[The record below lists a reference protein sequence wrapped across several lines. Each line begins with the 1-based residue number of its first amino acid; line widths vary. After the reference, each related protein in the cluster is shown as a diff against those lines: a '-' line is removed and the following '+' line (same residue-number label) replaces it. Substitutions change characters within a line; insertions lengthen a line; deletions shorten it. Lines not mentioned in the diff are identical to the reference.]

1 MPIIKTISGFLK
13 SRSINEGRI
22 YWSPKFTEVIRKVFA
37 TTDNMNIKKMSSI
50 LLNSYGDEIKDDI
63 TFVDFSPN
71 TDYVTYLR
79 GNSFSKVAPLK
90 ERGLTPDNQLS
101 RSLVDGLWQM
111 DQTSQEAGPF
121 NDPSRTEIKISK
133 LINKIITDT
142 SFTTKDRELFV
153 NSIKS
158 SVQSLKKTF
167 KVVSG
172 QDIKTYY
179 DGSKHSSDGGT
190 LGNSCMRYSKCQDY
204 LDIYSQ
210 NPDVCKLL
218 VLVDGE
224 DKVHGRA
231 LLWDLYKSEPTG
243 IEKFMDRIYFIQE
256 YDLDTFKRWAKEN
269 GYIYKEENN
278 YRNLAG
284 VVMPDS
290 SIIQAKMW
298 VKCSGKYTKYPYLDT
313 FRLYDPKT
321 GILENNLGNDVK
333 PNIGKYVLSQT
344 DGSYYEILDQVW
356 SDWHDQAIPLSDA
369 VESRVGWI
377 YRIEAVEILEGSD
390 DIIGIW
396 PHSHQD
402 VFYDKKRQR
411 YLHSDDLVVDPHSGS
426 ILPLL
431 YQTEAILIINEL
443 YKNSKNWM
451 LKWYEMGKDP
461 GYILFKDLENLQW
474 FSRWKNKFSQVIQ
487 NPQTICPN
495 SLLSEDIISGF
506 SKEIMIQV
514 MCIDNSGKEVTGYS
528 PENYAIEVHYSKD
541 FGGMIREKEAK
552 DLGMSV
558 EPGSKTVSKIDYY
571 IKNAPNLIQKYEE
584 LSLGGNKKFF
594 EKIQKLRQFLD
605 NW

>member
-13 SRSINEGRI
+13 NRSINEGRI

-231 LLWDLYKSEPTG
+231 LLWDLYKSEPMG

-402 VFYDKKRQR
+402 VIYDKKRQR

-443 YKNSKNWM
+443 YKNSRNWM

-495 SLLSEDIISGF
+495 TLSQEDVISGF

>member
-22 YWSPKFTEVIRKVFA
+22 YWSPKFTEVIKKVFA
-37 TTDNMNIKKMSSI
+37 TTDNMNVKKMATI

-142 SFTTKDRELFV
+142 FFTTKDRELFV

-158 SVQSLKKTF
+158 AVQSLKKTF

-179 DGSKHSSDGGT
+179 DGSKHSSDAGT
-190 LGNSCMRYSKCQDY
+190 LGNSCMRHSKCQDY
-204 LDIYSQ
+204 LDIYSR

-321 GILENNLGNDVK
+321 GILENNPGDDVR
-333 PNIGKYVLSQT
+333 PNVGKYILNQT
-344 DGSYYEILDQVW
+344 DGSYNEIWDQVW
-356 SDWHDQAIPLSDA
+356 SDWHDESIPLHNA

-377 YRIEAVEILEGSD
+377 YRSEAVEILEGSD
-390 DIIGIW
+390 DVIGIW
-396 PHSHQD
+396 PQSHQD
-402 VFYDKKRQR
+402 VIYDGKRQR

-431 YQTEAILIINEL
+431 HQTEAILIINEL
-443 YKNSKNWM
+443 YKNSRNWK

-474 FSRWKNKFSQVIQ
+474 FNRWKNKFSQVIQ
-487 NPQTICPN
+487 KPEIICPN
-495 SLLSEDIISGF
+495 TLLQEDIISGF
-506 SKEIMIQV
+506 SKEIMRQV
-514 MCIDNSGKEVTGYS
+514 ICIDNFGGEVQGYC
-528 PENYAIEVHYSKD
+528 PEYYAIEVHYSKD

-552 DLGMSV
+552 DLGMSF
-558 EPGSKTVSKIDYY
+558 EPNSKTVSKIDYY
-571 IKNAPNLIQKYEE
+571 IKNAPKLIQKYEV
-584 LSLGGNKKFF
+584 LSSGGVQKFSA
-594 EKIQKLRQFLD
+594 KIQRLRQFLD

>member
-13 SRSINEGRI
+13 NRSINEGRI

-158 SVQSLKKTF
+158 AVQSLKKTF

-377 YRIEAVEILEGSD
+377 YGIEAVVILEGSD

-514 MCIDNSGKEVTGYS
+514 MCIDNSGGEVTGYS

>member
-1 MPIIKTISGFLK
+1 
-13 SRSINEGRI
+13 
-22 YWSPKFTEVIRKVFA
+22 
-37 TTDNMNIKKMSSI
+37 
-50 LLNSYGDEIKDDI
+50 
-63 TFVDFSPN
+63 
-71 TDYVTYLR
+71 
-79 GNSFSKVAPLK
+79 
-90 ERGLTPDNQLS
+90 
-101 RSLVDGLWQM
+101 
-111 DQTSQEAGPF
+111 
-121 NDPSRTEIKISK
+121 
-133 LINKIITDT
+133 
-142 SFTTKDRELFV
+142 
-153 NSIKS
+153 
-158 SVQSLKKTF
+158 
-167 KVVSG
+167 
-172 QDIKTYY
+172 
-179 DGSKHSSDGGT
+179 
-190 LGNSCMRYSKCQDY
+190 MRYSKCQDY